1 MIKYFKPFVFILCL
15 LPLGIIILDI
25 YYNNLGAEP
34 VKKIMNHFGEWTL
47 IFICLT
53 LTMSPLK
60 RITNL
65 GFWIKFRRMLGLF
78 VFFYATIHLL
88 TYVGL
93 DYRFDWDPI
102 INDVLKKKYIF
113 IGFSAWLL
121 LIPLAITS
129 SQKMIK
135 ILGRNWKNLHRLVYV
150 IAIFGSLHYI
160 WLSKTIFFKPF
171 VFIICLWPLGTII
184 LDIYYN
190 DLGAE
195 PVKKIMNHFGEW
207 TLIFIC
213 LTLSMSPLKRITNL
227 SFWIKFRRMLGL
239 FVFFYATIHLLTYV
253 GLDYRFDWEPIIN
266 DVLKKKYVFIGFSAW
281 LLLIPLAATSSQKMI
296 RILKHNWKNLHR
308 LVYVIAIFGSLHYIW
323 LSKTIFFKPLIY
335 TLIIVVLLALR
346 IKIKK
351 RDVNYG

>member
-1 MIKYFKPFVFILCL
+1 MIKYFKPFVFIVCL
-15 LPLGIIILDI
+15 WPLGTIILDI
-25 YYNNLGAEP
+25 YYNDLGAEP

-93 DYRFDWDPI
+93 DYRFDWEPI

-150 IAIFGSLHYI
+150 IA
-160 WLSKTIFFKPF
+160 
-171 VFIICLWPLGTII
+171 V
-184 LDIYYN
+184 
-190 DLGAE
+190 
-195 PVKKIMNHFGEW
+195 
-207 TLIFIC
+207 
-213 LTLSMSPLKRITNL
+213 
-227 SFWIKFRRMLGL
+227 
-239 FVFFYATIHLLTYV
+239 
-253 GLDYRFDWEPIIN
+253 
-266 DVLKKKYVFIGFSAW
+266 
-281 LLLIPLAATSSQKMI
+281 
-296 RILKHNWKNLHR
+296 
-308 LVYVIAIFGSLHYIW
+308 FGSLHYIW

-335 TLIIVVLLALR
+335 TLIIVVLFALR
-346 IKIKK
+346 IKIKN
-351 RDVNYG
+351 RNINYG

>member
-1 MIKYFKPFVFILCL
+1 MIKY
-15 LPLGIIILDI
+15 
-25 YYNNLGAEP
+25 
-34 VKKIMNHFGEWTL
+34 
-47 IFICLT
+47 
-53 LTMSPLK
+53 
-60 RITNL
+60 
-65 GFWIKFRRMLGLF
+65 
-78 VFFYATIHLL
+78 
-88 TYVGL
+88 
-93 DYRFDWDPI
+93 
-102 INDVLKKKYIF
+102 
-113 IGFSAWLL
+113 
-121 LIPLAITS
+121 
-129 SQKMIK
+129 
-135 ILGRNWKNLHRLVYV
+135 
-150 IAIFGSLHYI
+150 
-160 WLSKTIFFKPF
+160 FKPF

-213 LTLSMSPLKRITNL
+213 LTLAISPLKRITNL

-266 DVLKKKYVFIGFSAW
+266 DVLKKKYIFIGFSAW
-281 LLLIPLAATSSQKMI
+281 LLLIPLAITSSQKMI
-296 RILKHNWKNLHR
+296 KLLGRNWKNLHR

-346 IKIKK
+346 IKIKE
-351 RDVNYG
+351 RDFNYG

>member
-1 MIKYFKPFVFILCL
+1 
-15 LPLGIIILDI
+15 
-25 YYNNLGAEP
+25 
-34 VKKIMNHFGEWTL
+34 MNHFGEWTL

-78 VFFYATIHLL
+78 VFFYATFHLL

-93 DYRFDWDPI
+93 DYRFDWKPI
-102 INDVLKKKYIF
+102 INDVIKKKYIF

-160 WLSKTIFFKPF
+160 WLSKTIFFKP
-171 VFIICLWPLGTII
+171 I
-184 LDIYYN
+184 
-190 DLGAE
+190 
-195 PVKKIMNHFGEW
+195 
-207 TLIFIC
+207 
-213 LTLSMSPLKRITNL
+213 
-227 SFWIKFRRMLGL
+227 
-239 FVFFYATIHLLTYV
+239 
-253 GLDYRFDWEPIIN
+253 
-266 DVLKKKYVFIGFSAW
+266 
-281 LLLIPLAATSSQKMI
+281 
-296 RILKHNWKNLHR
+296 
-308 LVYVIAIFGSLHYIW
+308 
-323 LSKTIFFKPLIY
+323 IY

>member
-1 MIKYFKPFVFILCL
+1 MIKYFKPFVFIICL
-15 LPLGIIILDI
+15 WPLGTIILDI
-25 YYNNLGAEP
+25 YYNDLGAEP

-65 GFWIKFRRMLGLF
+65 SFWIKFRRMLGLF

-93 DYRFDWDPI
+93 DYRFDWEPI

-160 WLSKTIFFKPF
+160 WLSKTIFFKP
-171 VFIICLWPLGTII
+171 
-184 LDIYYN
+184 
-190 DLGAE
+190 
-195 PVKKIMNHFGEW
+195 
-207 TLIFIC
+207 
-213 LTLSMSPLKRITNL
+213 
-227 SFWIKFRRMLGL
+227 
-239 FVFFYATIHLLTYV
+239 LL
-253 GLDYRFDWEPIIN
+253 
-266 DVLKKKYVFIGFSAW
+266 
-281 LLLIPLAATSSQKMI
+281 
-296 RILKHNWKNLHR
+296 
-308 LVYVIAIFGSLHYIW
+308 
-323 LSKTIFFKPLIY
+323 Y

-351 RDVNYG
+351 RDINYG